1 MNANLRRGSCAAT
14 LVALACVSFACERES
29 RPFQELARVSQASQ
43 PETGSQ
49 LAAGEPQAPS
59 GATSPFQQNAWGQ
72 SEGKRLFQ
80 SYNCSG
86 CHANGGGGIG
96 PALMDDEW
104 IYGYLP
110 GNIFA
115 SIVEGRPNG
124 MPSFR
129 NKLPDYQVWQLVA
142 YVQSMSGQNPIDTS
156 SGRSDHMQAR
166 TAEII
171 QPYQGRRQTG
181 HK

>member
-1 MNANLRRGSCAAT
+1 MSANLRRSGAAV
-14 LVALACVSFACERES
+14 LVAAASLSLSCERES
-29 RPFQELARVSQASQ
+29 RPFEELVKVSTRSQ
-43 PETGSQ
+43 PETGTQ
-49 LAAGEPQAPS
+49 LAAGEPSPPP
-59 GATSPFQQNAWGQ
+59 GATSPFQQSAWGQ
-72 SEGKRLFQ
+72 SEGKRLFS

-104 IYGYLP
+104 IYGFLP

-129 NKLPDYQVWQLVA
+129 NKIADYQVWQLVA
-142 YVQSMSGQNPIDTS
+142 YVQSLSGQNPIDTAP
-156 SGRSDHMQAR
+156 GRSDHMQTHR
-166 TAEII
+166 AEIV
-171 QPYQGRRQTG
+171 QPYQGRTQTG